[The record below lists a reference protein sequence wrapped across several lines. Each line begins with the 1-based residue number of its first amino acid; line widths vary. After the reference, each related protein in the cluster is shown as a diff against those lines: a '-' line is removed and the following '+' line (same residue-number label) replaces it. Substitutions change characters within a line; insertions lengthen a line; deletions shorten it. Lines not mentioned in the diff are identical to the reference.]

1 MHTHRA
7 EMDRQNGEMDTS
19 TAKATAE
26 KTLKT
31 SGKEKGN
38 TDKQRCTRTPQ
49 IQTLYGQGG
58 TIDERR
64 TQTSI
69 IAESARARVANA
81 DGKNSNTKRSGKI
94 AHDREG
100 RFYGMQI

>member
-7 EMDRQNGEMDTS
+7 EMDRQNGEMNTS

-31 SGKEKGN
+31 AGKEKGT
-38 TDKQRCTRTPQ
+38 TDKQRRCTRTAQ
-49 IQTLYGQGG
+49 MQTLYGQGG

-69 IAESARARVANA
+69 IAENARARIANA
-81 DGKNSNTKRSGKI
+81 DGKNSTTKRSGKI
-94 AHDREG
+94 VQDKEG
-100 RFYGMQI
+100 RFCGV